1 MHSNADGPAG
11 SRADA
16 TGEVAPSL
24 KWIRG
29 PSGPT
34 GIYIL
39 LYDISSDT
47 HVWSY
52 VFMGGTSV
60 KYRGAHIIR
69 NTFWD
74 TFWVYLLE
82 IQFGHTFWYTNMLTH
97 FPADYQARRYAWEG
111 QHNESLTLRQ
121 ANM

>member
-24 KWIRG
+24 KCIRG

-39 LYDISSDT
+39 LYEITSDT

-52 VFMGGTSV
+52 VFMCGTSGQ
-60 KYRGAHIIR
+60 YFWTYILEMHSGAECLL
-69 NTFWD
+69 NT
-74 TFWVYLLE
+74 
-82 IQFGHTFWYTNMLTH
+82 MLFLCIYSSRHLCILHSGVGVLCTTTH
-97 FPADYQARRYAWEG
+97 
-111 QHNESLTLRQ
+111 LTCIH
-121 ANM
+121 A